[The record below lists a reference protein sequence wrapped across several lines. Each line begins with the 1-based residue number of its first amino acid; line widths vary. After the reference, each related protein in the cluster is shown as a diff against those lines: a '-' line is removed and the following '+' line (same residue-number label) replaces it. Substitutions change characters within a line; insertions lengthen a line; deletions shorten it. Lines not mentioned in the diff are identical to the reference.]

1 MRLSIIKKNRSS
13 SLIKFR
19 EVSALDFTKWVG
31 FILAT
36 LVLSVKVE
44 RKESMGHL
52 GACRAD
58 MPH

>member
-1 MRLSIIKKNRSS
+1 MKKNQNS

-36 LVLSVKVE
+36 LVLSVKAE

-58 MPH
+58 TPR